1 MLLSL
6 NQKWQCVHQCPAC
19 AGVQGSNGAREAGTR
34 LTAAGRVSRGKAAAV
49 WCVNIGGQYPKI
61 LTGPKRRRSSPMCL
75 LLLLICSSPP
85 ARFPSSMLPLILL
98 SPLPLPTLDITPL
111 PLSTVSEP
119 SNNILLC
126 YIFST
131 QRRRI
136 DPAPCILVLGHSQ
149 RRSAAGEKMH
159 ENAAT
164 PPMVRPSWTYPFSPL
179 SSFSLLYGAVFAP
192 FLLDIAPLQPSTE
205 LPSTIF

>member
-1 MLLSL
+1 MCVQCACVREHLQVTLCGPYGLGDESCQVLCWLPLCVLDTISVHVLLSL

-49 WCVNIGGQYPKI
+49 WCVNIGGQSPKI

-98 SPLPLPTLDITPL
+98 SPLPLPTLDIAPL
-111 PLSTVSEP
+111 PLSS
-119 SNNILLC
+119 
-126 YIFST
+126 
-131 QRRRI
+131 
-136 DPAPCILVLGHSQ
+136 
-149 RRSAAGEKMH
+149 
-159 ENAAT
+159 
-164 PPMVRPSWTYPFSPL
+164 VR
-179 SSFSLLYGAVFAP
+179 
-192 FLLDIAPLQPSTE
+192 
-205 LPSTIF
+205 TI